1 MSKKIMESRQM
12 GKQTV
17 NQTKKILGILLI
29 VFFVAAVA
37 APAISTDEPH
47 HSNSWLQS
55 FSTEQLAKQHYPT
68 YTFVWLNLR
77 TGIYLYKGKRRY
89 GNTKSGAYFCQKK
102 ANQVGDRA
110 TRGQWKFVTYHEGS
124 ITSAMNILFSR

>member
-1 MSKKIMESRQM
+1 MSKKIMGSRQM

-47 HSNSWLQS
+47 HSND
-55 FSTEQLAKQHYPT
+55 
-68 YTFVWLNLR
+68 
-77 TGIYLYKGKRRY
+77 GKCH
-89 GNTKSGAYFCQKK
+89 S
-102 ANQVGDRA
+102 
-110 TRGQWKFVTYHEGS
+110 
-124 ITSAMNILFSR
+124 LFSYHPF

>member
-1 MSKKIMESRQM
+1 MSKKIMGSRQM

-47 HSNSWLQS
+47 HSNS
-55 FSTEQLAKQHYPT
+55 
-68 YTFVWLNLR
+68 
-77 TGIYLYKGKRRY
+77 
-89 GNTKSGAYFCQKK
+89 
-102 ANQVGDRA
+102 
-110 TRGQWKFVTYHEGS
+110 
-124 ITSAMNILFSR
+124 